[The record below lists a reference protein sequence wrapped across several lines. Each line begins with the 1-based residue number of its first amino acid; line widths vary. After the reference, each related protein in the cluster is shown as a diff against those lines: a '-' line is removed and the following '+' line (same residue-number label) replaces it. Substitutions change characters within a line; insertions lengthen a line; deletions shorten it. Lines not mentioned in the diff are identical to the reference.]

1 MSTLSANCRAGLE
14 FLENALR
21 SSQSRVFLG
30 SILAVDPWKSRP
42 CQDPTRRCDLT
53 MPKLFSRLHLQ
64 AAHYVFLAVLLVR
77 FCVLGRLAG
86 SAFLVPTRGDMRFYD
101 DWAQAIVGGQF
112 TDHHAFYGLPGY
124 AYLLAALYK
133 LCGYGPY
140 VPELLQALLDAGTAL
155 LLYKIGVTLARQS
168 NKGGGQIAGLV
179 AAAAWAFCVPAQTYA
194 AVLMPT
200 AWFIFVFWFIL
211 WRIIKNQSAPDWSE
225 ALLLSLLV
233 GLTATATATIL
244 FLIPLLVCAI
254 GLKPAI
260 PTRSHFRI
268 VGCALVLFGVAIGTS
283 PCWSHNYFVARDH
296 VFLSAHSGINF
307 WIGNNPDANGY
318 PRFPPGLRAG
328 QAAMLQDSIDVAE
341 AAAGHPLKRGEV
353 SQYWSA
359 KARDYVG
366 QHPLAWL
373 RLVALKLRNFWS
385 AFQYDDLSIITSF
398 REQGVT
404 TPGIYFG
411 LLAALA
417 LPAMALTWYAA
428 PLGRWI
434 VAAIFLQ
441 MLALLPV
448 FTTERYR
455 LVIVP
460 GLAVFAAWGL
470 LNFFNKLASGK
481 FWPVLAYVAL
491 LIGSTLFVSWPQ
503 HNPSLWALDAYN
515 SGWQA
520 LESENLPLA
529 ERKLELARAYVPD
542 NAEINFA
549 LGNLKLAQND
559 PATAQSFYRAVLEL
573 DPKHNGAFNNLG
585 VIALEASQF
594 GEAEKWFRSAENVDP
609 RNAKMHFLLA
619 KTLLKEND
627 PASAKVEI
635 ETALRLKPKQPEFNA
650 LKEEIESNSR

>member
-1 MSTLSANCRAGLE
+1 
-14 FLENALR
+14 
-21 SSQSRVFLG
+21 
-30 SILAVDPWKSRP
+30 
-42 CQDPTRRCDLT
+42 
-53 MPKLFSRLHLQ
+53 MPKLFSRLRLQ
-64 AAHYVFLAVLLVR
+64 PVHYVFAAVLLVR
-77 FCVLGRLAG
+77 LFVLGRLAG
-86 SAFLVPTRGDMRFYD
+86 SAFLLPTRGDMHFYD
-101 DWAQAIVGGQF
+101 DWAQKVVGGQL

-124 AYLLAALYK
+124 AYLLAGLYK

-155 LLYKIGVTLARQS
+155 LLYKISVALAPQPNGRR
-168 NKGGGQIAGLV
+168 GQIAGLM

-211 WRIIKNQSAPDWSE
+211 WRIIKSQRAPDWWE
-225 ALLLSLLV
+225 ALLLGLLV
-233 GLTATATATIL
+233 GLTATAIATIL

-260 PTRSHFRI
+260 PARSHFRI
-268 VGCALVLFGVAIGTS
+268 VGCALVLLGIAIGTS
-283 PCWSHNYFVARDH
+283 PCWLHNYFIARDR

-341 AAAGHPLKRGEV
+341 SVAGHPLKRGEV

-359 KARDYVG
+359 KARDYIAD
-366 QHPLAWL
+366 QPLAWL
-373 RLVALKLRNFWS
+373 RLLGLKLRNFWS
-385 AFQYDDLSIITSF
+385 AFQYDDLSIITNM

-404 TPGIYFG
+404 FPGIYFG

-417 LPAMALTWYAA
+417 LPAMILTWNTAR
-428 PLGRWI
+428 LGRWI
-434 VAAIFLQ
+434 TGAIFLQ

-455 LVIVP
+455 LPIVP
-460 GLAVFAAWGL
+460 GLAVFAAFGL
-470 LNFFNKLASGK
+470 VTLFSNLAAGNVR
-481 FWPVLAYVAL
+481 PVLSYAML
-491 LIGSTLFVSWPQ
+491 LMVSTLFVSWPQ
-503 HNPSLWALDAYN
+503 RGLSLWALDAYN

-520 LESENLPLA
+520 LESGNLSLA

-542 NAEINFA
+542 NAETNFA

-559 PATAQSFYRAVLEL
+559 TSAASSLYLTTLRL
-573 DPKHNGAFNNLG
+573 DPRHRGAINNLG
-585 VIALEASQF
+585 VLALENGQPEVAEQRF
-594 GEAEKWFRSAENVDP
+594 REALAIDG
-609 RNAKMHFLLA
+609 RNPKTHFLLA
-619 KTLLKEND
+619 KTLI
-627 PASAKVEI
+627 AKGQNGNARAEI
-635 ETALRLKPKQPEFNA
+635 DRALALKPDQPEF
-650 LKEEIESNSR
+650 KELREQIEK

>member
-1 MSTLSANCRAGLE
+1 
-14 FLENALR
+14 
-21 SSQSRVFLG
+21 
-30 SILAVDPWKSRP
+30 
-42 CQDPTRRCDLT
+42 
-53 MPKLFSRLHLQ
+53 MPKLFSRLRLQ
-64 AAHYVFLAVLLVR
+64 PVHYVFAAVLLVR
-77 FCVLGRLAG
+77 LFVLGRLAG
-86 SAFLVPTRGDMRFYD
+86 SAFLLPTRGDMHFYD
-101 DWAQAIVGGQF
+101 DWAQKVVGGQL

-124 AYLLAALYK
+124 AYLLAGLYK

-155 LLYKIGVTLARQS
+155 LLYKISVALAPQPNGRR
-168 NKGGGQIAGLV
+168 GQIAGLM

-211 WRIIKNQSAPDWSE
+211 WRIIKSQSAPDWWE
-225 ALLLSLLV
+225 ALLLGLLV
-233 GLTATATATIL
+233 GLTATAIATIL

-260 PTRSHFRI
+260 PARSHFRI
-268 VGCALVLFGVAIGTS
+268 VGCALVLLGIAIGTS
-283 PCWSHNYFVARDH
+283 PCWLHNYFIARDR

-341 AAAGHPLKRGEV
+341 SVAGHPLKRGEV

-359 KARDYVG
+359 KARDYIAD
-366 QHPLAWL
+366 HPLAWL
-373 RLVALKLRNFWS
+373 RLLGLKLRNFWS
-385 AFQYDDLSIITSF
+385 AFQYDDLSIITNM

-404 TPGIYFG
+404 FPGIYFG

-417 LPAMALTWYAA
+417 LPAMILTWNTAR
-428 PLGRWI
+428 LGRWI
-434 VAAIFLQ
+434 TGAIFLQ

-455 LVIVP
+455 LPIVP
-460 GLAVFAAWGL
+460 GLAVFAAFGL
-470 LNFFNKLASGK
+470 VTLFSNLAAGNVR
-481 FWPVLAYVAL
+481 PVLSYAML
-491 LIGSTLFVSWPQ
+491 LMVSTLFVSWPQ
-503 HNPSLWALDAYN
+503 RGLSLWALDAYN

-520 LESENLPLA
+520 LESGNLSLA

-542 NAEINFA
+542 NAETNFA

-559 PATAQSFYRAVLEL
+559 TSAASSLYLTTLRL
-573 DPKHNGAFNNLG
+573 DPRHRGAINNLG
-585 VIALEASQF
+585 VLALENGQPEVAEQRF
-594 GEAEKWFRSAENVDP
+594 REALAIDG
-609 RNAKMHFLLA
+609 RNPKTHFLLA
-619 KTLLKEND
+619 KTLIAKGQNEN
-627 PASAKVEI
+627 ARAEI
-635 ETALRLKPKQPEFNA
+635 DRALVLKPDQPEF
-650 LKEEIESNSR
+650 KELREQIDK

>member
-1 MSTLSANCRAGLE
+1 
-14 FLENALR
+14 
-21 SSQSRVFLG
+21 
-30 SILAVDPWKSRP
+30 
-42 CQDPTRRCDLT
+42 
-53 MPKLFSRLHLQ
+53 MPKLFSRLRLQ
-64 AAHYVFLAVLLVR
+64 PVHYVFAAVLLVR
-77 FCVLGRLAG
+77 LFVLGRLAG
-86 SAFLVPTRGDMRFYD
+86 SAFLLPTRGDMHFYD
-101 DWAQAIVGGQF
+101 DWAQKVVGGQL

-124 AYLLAALYK
+124 AYLLAGLYK

-155 LLYKIGVTLARQS
+155 LLYKISVALAPQPNGRR
-168 NKGGGQIAGLV
+168 GQIAGLM

-211 WRIIKNQSAPDWSE
+211 WRIIKSQSAPDWWE
-225 ALLLSLLV
+225 ALLLGLLV
-233 GLTATATATIL
+233 GLTATAIATIL

-260 PTRSHFRI
+260 PARSHFRI
-268 VGCALVLFGVAIGTS
+268 VGCALVLLGIAIGTS
-283 PCWSHNYFVARDH
+283 PCWLHNYFIARDR

-341 AAAGHPLKRGEV
+341 SVAGHPLKRGEV

-359 KARDYVG
+359 KARDYIAD
-366 QHPLAWL
+366 HPLAWL
-373 RLVALKLRNFWS
+373 RLLGLKLRNFWS
-385 AFQYDDLSIITSF
+385 AFQYDDLSIITNM

-404 TPGIYFG
+404 FPGIYFG

-417 LPAMALTWYAA
+417 LPAMILTWNTAR
-428 PLGRWI
+428 LGRWI
-434 VAAIFLQ
+434 TGAIFLQ

-455 LVIVP
+455 LPIVP
-460 GLAVFAAWGL
+460 GLAVFAAFGL
-470 LNFFNKLASGK
+470 VTLFSNLAAGNVR
-481 FWPVLAYVAL
+481 PVLSYAML
-491 LIGSTLFVSWPQ
+491 LMVSTLLVSWPQ
-503 HNPSLWALDAYN
+503 RGLSLWALDAYN

-520 LESENLPLA
+520 LESGNLSLA

-542 NAEINFA
+542 NAETNFA

-559 PATAQSFYRAVLEL
+559 TSAASSLYLTTLRL
-573 DPKHNGAFNNLG
+573 DPRHRGAINNLG
-585 VIALEASQF
+585 VLALENGQPEVAEQRF
-594 GEAEKWFRSAENVDP
+594 REALAIDG
-609 RNAKMHFLLA
+609 RNPKTHFLLA
-619 KTLLKEND
+619 KTLI
-627 PASAKVEI
+627 AKGQNGNARAEI
-635 ETALRLKPKQPEFNA
+635 DRALALKPDQPEF
-650 LKEEIESNSR
+650 KELREQIEK

>member
-1 MSTLSANCRAGLE
+1 
-14 FLENALR
+14 
-21 SSQSRVFLG
+21 
-30 SILAVDPWKSRP
+30 
-42 CQDPTRRCDLT
+42 
-53 MPKLFSRLHLQ
+53 MPKLFSRLRLQ
-64 AAHYVFLAVLLVR
+64 PVHYVFAAVLLVR
-77 FCVLGRLAG
+77 LFVLGRLAG
-86 SAFLVPTRGDMRFYD
+86 SAFLLPTRGDMHFYD
-101 DWAQAIVGGQF
+101 DWAQKVVGGQL

-124 AYLLAALYK
+124 AYLLAGLYK

-155 LLYKIGVTLARQS
+155 LLYKISVALAPQPNGRR
-168 NKGGGQIAGLV
+168 GQIVGLM

-211 WRIIKNQSAPDWSE
+211 WRIIKSQSAPDWWE
-225 ALLLSLLV
+225 ALLLGLLV
-233 GLTATATATIL
+233 GLTATAIATIL

-260 PTRSHFRI
+260 PARSHFRI
-268 VGCALVLFGVAIGTS
+268 VACALVLLGIAIGTS
-283 PCWSHNYFVARDH
+283 PCWLHNYFIARDR

-341 AAAGHPLKRGEV
+341 SVAGHPLKRGEV

-359 KARDYVG
+359 KARDYIAD
-366 QHPLAWL
+366 QPLAWL
-373 RLVALKLRNFWS
+373 RLLGLKLRNFWS
-385 AFQYDDLSIITSF
+385 AFQYDDLSIITNM

-404 TPGIYFG
+404 FPGIYFG

-417 LPAMALTWYAA
+417 LPAMILTWNTAR
-428 PLGRWI
+428 LGRWI
-434 VAAIFLQ
+434 TGAIFPQ

-455 LVIVP
+455 LPIVP
-460 GLAVFAAWGL
+460 GLAVFAAFGL
-470 LNFFNKLASGK
+470 VTLFSNLAAGNVR
-481 FWPVLAYVAL
+481 PVLSYAML
-491 LIGSTLFVSWPQ
+491 LMVSTLFVSWPQ
-503 HNPSLWALDAYN
+503 RGLSLWALDAYN

-520 LESENLPLA
+520 LESGNLSLA

-542 NAEINFA
+542 NAETNFA

-559 PATAQSFYRAVLEL
+559 TSAASSLYLTTLRL
-573 DPKHNGAFNNLG
+573 DPRHRGAINNLG
-585 VIALEASQF
+585 VLALENGQAEVAEQRF
-594 GEAEKWFRSAENVDP
+594 REALAIDG
-609 RNAKMHFLLA
+609 RNPKTHFLLA
-619 KTLLKEND
+619 KTLIAKGQND
-627 PASAKVEI
+627 NARAEI
-635 ETALRLKPKQPEFNA
+635 DRALALKPDQPEFRE
-650 LKEEIESNSR
+650 LREQIDK

>member
-1 MSTLSANCRAGLE
+1 
-14 FLENALR
+14 
-21 SSQSRVFLG
+21 
-30 SILAVDPWKSRP
+30 
-42 CQDPTRRCDLT
+42 
-53 MPKLFSRLHLQ
+53 MPKLFSRLRLQ
-64 AAHYVFLAVLLVR
+64 PVHYVFAAVLLVR
-77 FCVLGRLAG
+77 LFVLGRLAG
-86 SAFLVPTRGDMRFYD
+86 SAFLLPTRGDMHFYD
-101 DWAQAIVGGQF
+101 DWAQKVVGGQL

-124 AYLLAALYK
+124 AYLLAGLYK

-155 LLYKIGVTLARQS
+155 LLYKISVALAPQPNGRR
-168 NKGGGQIAGLV
+168 GQIAGLM

-211 WRIIKNQSAPDWSE
+211 WRIIKSQSAPDWWE
-225 ALLLSLLV
+225 ALLLGLLV
-233 GLTATATATIL
+233 GLTATAIATIL

-260 PTRSHFRI
+260 PARSHFRI
-268 VGCALVLFGVAIGTS
+268 VGCALVLLGIAIGTS
-283 PCWSHNYFVARDH
+283 PCWLHNYFIARDR

-341 AAAGHPLKRGEV
+341 SVAGHPLKRGEV

-359 KARDYVG
+359 KARDYIAD
-366 QHPLAWL
+366 QPLAWL
-373 RLVALKLRNFWS
+373 RLLGLKLRNFWS
-385 AFQYDDLSIITSF
+385 AFQYDDLSIITNM

-404 TPGIYFG
+404 FPGIYFG

-417 LPAMALTWYAA
+417 LPAMILTWNTAR
-428 PLGRWI
+428 LGRWI
-434 VAAIFLQ
+434 TGAIFLQ

-455 LVIVP
+455 LPIVP
-460 GLAVFAAWGL
+460 GLAVFAAFGL
-470 LNFFNKLASGK
+470 VTLFSNLAAGNVRL
-481 FWPVLAYVAL
+481 VLSYAML
-491 LIGSTLFVSWPQ
+491 LMVSTLLVSWPQ
-503 HNPSLWALDAYN
+503 RGLSLWALDAYN

-520 LESENLPLA
+520 LESGNLSLA

-542 NAEINFA
+542 NAETNFA

-559 PATAQSFYRAVLEL
+559 TSAASSLYLTTLRL
-573 DPKHNGAFNNLG
+573 DPRHRGAINNLG
-585 VIALEASQF
+585 VLALENGQPEVAEQRF
-594 GEAEKWFRSAENVDP
+594 REALAIDG
-609 RNAKMHFLLA
+609 RNPKTHFLLA
-619 KTLLKEND
+619 KTLI
-627 PASAKVEI
+627 AKGQNGNARAEI
-635 ETALRLKPKQPEFNA
+635 DRALALKPDQPEF
-650 LKEEIESNSR
+650 KELREQIEK